1 MLTKVKYCY
10 ILVIEKAKFYKR
22 RWQNE
27 HSYQFLKTLYAFGHL
42 DFLIDHLNKPGLAQS
57 NFYGGFFMLKN
68 KEKKIGLL
76 TYLKRYKFGIFL
88 YILSY
93 ILASVCSIF
102 MTIILASTIEG
113 VTLGHFSQ
121 AITNMLIILALAF
134 GKRLFWYLA
143 SVIYQKYANKIM
155 SELNLDLAKQAF
167 KLNSKTYADHDTGT
181 FVQRIV
187 TDPERVVMHLA
198 DIIAVLFDIIT
209 ALIIV
214 IYITTLN
221 VYVGLAIVALLA
233 VCLVIELRRKV
244 SRRKYKWQ
252 VRKASD
258 TINSLTTEIVRSEK
272 DIKSL
277 GLEQKLSQISKTA
290 YENYKKISYKAEII
304 DTSFWSSRNLLIE
317 LGTIAILIMGVYFID
332 LGLLTLA
339 AFMILY
345 SNNGSLYQFVWGI
358 GMIVNAWADIRV
370 CTDRMFG
377 LFDNREFVCEK
388 FGNTKVE
395 NVTGKI
401 EFRNV
406 SFTFREYE
414 SVPLNKKSKKKAK
427 PERKLVS
434 ENQIFKKLS
443 FKIKPNTTV
452 AFVGKSGSGK
462 STILNLMS
470 KMYEVDSGKILI
482 DDVDIND
489 FDKQSLRKAISLVNQ
504 FPYIFDMTIKDN
516 LLLAKQDA
524 TDQELWDAIEHA
536 SLKDFVFSLPKGID
550 TKVGESGIKL
560 SGGQKQRLAIARA
573 FLRNSPIIIFDE
585 STSSLDNFA
594 QEEVKKSIDGLK
606 GKSTVVIV
614 AHRLSTI
621 RNVDQI
627 FFLENGKIEDIGTFD
642 ELFENNAKFKNMFY
656 AENLN

>member
-1 MLTKVKYCY
+1 MKYCY

-27 HSYQFLKTLYAFGHL
+27 RSYQFLKTLYAFGHL

-244 SRRKYKWQ
+244 IRRKYNWQ

-482 DDVDIND
+482 DDVNIND

-504 FPYIFDMTIKDN
+504 FPYIFDMTIKEN
-516 LLLAKQDA
+516 LTLAKKDA
-524 TDQELWDAIEHA
+524 TDEEIMDAIARA
-536 SLKDFVFSLPKGID
+536 SLKEFIDTLPKGIN

-573 FLRNSPIIIFDE
+573 LLRNSPIIIFDE

-606 GKSTVVIV
+606 GKSTIVIV

-627 FFLENGKIEDIGTFD
+627 FFLENGKIEDVGTFD
-642 ELFENNAKFKNMFY
+642 ELFTNNVKFKNMFY
-656 AENLN
+656 AENLK